1 MSGGHLQ
8 SVPEGAQHP
17 DLPRELVS
25 LATSASVQFD
35 YTSARGYMPTHYSL
49 MNRAEAYK
57 QIDPDY
63 GVFLSVLPYA
73 HFRPAIPQYTEIS
86 AAVQDAIQSAVL
98 GQMSPQAALDAAAT
112 KVDQLLAGQ

>member
-1 MSGGHLQ
+1 M
-8 SVPEGAQHP
+8 
-17 DLPRELVS
+17 
-25 LATSASVQFD
+25 QFE

-49 MNRAEAYK
+49 MNRADDYK
-57 QIDPDY
+57 QVDPDY

-98 GQMSPQAALDAAAT
+98 GTRSPKEALDAAAT
-112 KVDQLLAGQ
+112 KVDQLLAGE